1 MISRILK
8 IPDTCDICK
17 DNIKLYEPY
26 YTVKTDK
33 IHCHVKVK
41 GYDKLV
47 LCTNCFTAYQNFIIE
62 RTVQENHKNT
72 MNEMKG
78 VKKK

>member
-8 IPDTCDICK
+8 SPDHCDICK

-26 YTVKTDK
+26 DTVKADK

-47 LCTNCFTAYQNFIIE
+47 LCTTCFTAYQNFIIE

>member
-8 IPDTCDICK
+8 IPDSCDICK
-17 DNIKLYEPY
+17 DKINLYEPY
-26 YTVKTDK
+26 YTIKTDK
-33 IHCHVKVK
+33 TYCHVKVK

-47 LCTNCFTAYQNFIIE
+47 LCGDCFRAYQNFIVE